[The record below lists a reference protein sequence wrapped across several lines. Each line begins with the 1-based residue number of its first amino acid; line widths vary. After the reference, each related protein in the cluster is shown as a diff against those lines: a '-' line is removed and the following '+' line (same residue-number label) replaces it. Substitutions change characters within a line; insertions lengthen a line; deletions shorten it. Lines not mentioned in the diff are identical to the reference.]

1 MVYARGPI
9 PSMSKPLFR
18 SSALERLSSPERL
31 DALMT
36 VTPARAWLSLVAVF
50 IVIAG
55 ATVWGLTGRV
65 HDYVD
70 GNGIMYRRG
79 GLFEVQAAGA
89 GQISSLRVG
98 VGDSVDVGQE
108 IARLAQPDLDQSIA
122 LAEARLRARL
132 DAASAEAERRQL
144 QLLRTQRD
152 RLSAVRSPYKGRVI
166 ELLTDSGAIVQA
178 GQAIVTLEQPDRPLD
193 CYVFVPMAGKRIRP
207 GMPVRVAPS
216 GVSWEEYGYIAGTV
230 SSISDAPISP
240 AAMNV
245 FLHNDTLVRQFSSQ
259 GAAYLVVV
267 DLAEDPSTP
276 SGLRWTSGAGPPLTF
291 GSGTLVGATTT
302 LREQAPITLV
312 VPALRRWLGF

>member
-1 MVYARGPI
+1 MAT
-9 PSMSKPLFR
+9 PLFR

-36 VTPARAWLSLVAVF
+36 VTPARAWLSLIAVF

-55 ATVWGLTGRV
+55 ATVWGFTGRL
-65 HDYVD
+65 HDYLD

-79 GLFEVQAAGA
+79 GLFEVQALGA

-98 VGDSVDVGQE
+98 VGDSIDVGQE
-108 IARLAQPDLDQSIA
+108 IARIAQPDLDQSIA
-122 LAEARLRARL
+122 LSEERIRASR
-132 DAASAEAERRQL
+132 DAGSAEAERRQL

-166 ELLTDSGAIVQA
+166 EVLIDAGAVVQA
-178 GQAIVTLEQPDRPLD
+178 GQAVVTVERPDQQLD
-193 CYVFVPMAGKRIRP
+193 CFVFVPTAGKRIRQ

-230 SSISDAPISP
+230 RSISDAPLSP
-240 AAMNV
+240 VAMNV
-245 FLHNDTLVRQFSSQ
+245 YLHNETLVRQFSSQ

-267 DLAEDPSTP
+267 DLAEDPATP
-276 SGLRWTSGAGPPLTF
+276 SGLRWTSGAGPPLQF
-291 GSGTLVGATTT
+291 GSGTLVRATTT